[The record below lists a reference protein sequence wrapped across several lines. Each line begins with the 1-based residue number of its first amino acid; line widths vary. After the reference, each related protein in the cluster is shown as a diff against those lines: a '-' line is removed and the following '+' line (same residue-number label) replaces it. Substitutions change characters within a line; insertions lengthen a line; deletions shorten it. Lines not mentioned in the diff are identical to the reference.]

1 MQIFYTPIYIAI
13 SLFSLKRFV
22 LNCRY
27 QAGIKTKS
35 SVQGLFF
42 EKSAKCQILLGNFR
56 NIKSKQHKQRVR
68 KQATEKFSVALFC
81 ALCMVCFSFKKIQS
95 PVN

>member
-22 LNCRY
+22 LNCRR
-27 QAGIKTKS
+27 QAGIKTKLP
-35 SVQGLFF
+35 VQVLFF
-42 EKSAKCQILLGNFR
+42 EKQVKRQLLLGNFR
-56 NIKSKQHKQRVR
+56 NIKSKQRKQRVR
-68 KQATEKFSVALFC
+68 KKATEKFSVVPFC
-81 ALCMVCFSFKKIQS
+81 ALCVVCFSFKKIQS

>member
-22 LNCRY
+22 LNCRC

-68 KQATEKFSVALFC
+68 KMTTEKFSVAIFCIFMYGLF
-81 ALCMVCFSFKKIQS
+81 FF
-95 PVN
+95 

>member
-22 LNCRY
+22 LNCRC

-68 KQATEKFSVALFC
+68 KMTTENFSIVIFC